1 MYAVQGQL
9 HGHFSRKFSEIAAV
23 ILISLVALGAGNFPC
38 CKPDE
43 GNSVFFRSAWSHILA
58 QNYSVIAFRV
68 FALDAIMS
76 VCGHVASRLSTL
88 RCNQTVEWP
97 GLHKNGCDG
106 GLDFRDEGGAAYSGF
121 SFRSRPL

>member
-1 MYAVQGQL
+1 M
-9 HGHFSRKFSEIAAV
+9 V

-43 GNSVFFRSAWSHILA
+43 GNSVFFRSGGSHVLTKNYWVLA
-58 QNYSVIAFRV
+58 SPV

-97 GLHKNGCDG
+97 GLRKNSRDG
-106 GLDFRDEGGAAYSGF
+106 GPDFRDERVRGRIWWVLSLG
-121 SFRSRPL
+121 SRPL